1 MCVLC
6 VVLTPTSTD
15 LRSMW
20 SLLVLSLPLASALQ
34 LAAPTGRAASPVGQR
49 CDAAVMMG
57 RKFELIKMHACYI
70 DRHEIELAALL
81 NH

>member
-1 MCVLC
+1 MARRCVLC
-6 VVLTPTSTD
+6 CVWVLTPTSTD

-49 CDAAVMMG
+49 CDTAVMMG
-57 RKFELIKMHACYI
+57 RKFEVIKMHACNI
-70 DRHEIELAALL
+70 GDAAMQ
-81 NH
+81 